1 MLSVTKE
8 LKNIPISISL
18 LHEQEYN
25 NLCIIYKISK
35 SCAPKRRAFSEKS
48 SCKIENDVMTNQTAM
63 PRKLSLRT
71 ETIK

>member
-1 MLSVTKE
+1 MLSATKE

-25 NLCIIYKISK
+25 NLCIIYKIGK
-35 SCAPKRRAFSEKS
+35 SCAPKRRAYSEKS
-48 SCKIENDVMTNQTAM
+48 SCKTEDYEYNNQTIL

-71 ETIK
+71 ETVK